1 MRSETIAGAAALLA
15 EAHHTGHRLH
25 RLPADCRPT
34 NIAEAYAIQDAMIHA
49 LGPIGGWKVGRRG
62 NDEPRCAPMPKHRLF
77 QSGVAL
83 HAGSY
88 PDAALEI
95 EFAFRVN
102 AALPARADRYD
113 QEEVATAVDLV
124 PLIEIVGTRFFDL
137 DAVDP
142 LEKLADL
149 SANAAFV
156 VGRPVA
162 DWRTIE
168 LAQTDVKLSINGMIV
183 QKTTGPGPAGDPLAL
198 LVWMANHAMARS
210 GGLKPEEMVTTGAL
224 RGMTPIAAGSHAV
237 GEWQDW
243 GLVELSFAAA

>member
-15 EAHHTGHRLH
+15 EAHHTGQRLN

-34 NIAEAYAIQDAMIHA
+34 NIAEAYAIQDAMVHA
-49 LGPIGGWKVGRRG
+49 LGPIGGWKVGRSG

-83 HAGSY
+83 HAASY

-95 EFAFRVN
+95 EFAFRIR

-113 QEEVATAVDLV
+113 RGEVAAAVDLV

-162 DWRTIE
+162 DWRRIE
-168 LAQTDVKLSINGMIV
+168 LPQTDVKLSINGTIV

-210 GGLKPEEMVTTGAL
+210 GGLKPDEMVTTGAL
-224 RGMTPIAAGSHAV
+224 RGMTPIAAGSHAA
-237 GEWQDW
+237 GKWQDW
-243 GLVELSFAAA
+243 GHVELSFAAA